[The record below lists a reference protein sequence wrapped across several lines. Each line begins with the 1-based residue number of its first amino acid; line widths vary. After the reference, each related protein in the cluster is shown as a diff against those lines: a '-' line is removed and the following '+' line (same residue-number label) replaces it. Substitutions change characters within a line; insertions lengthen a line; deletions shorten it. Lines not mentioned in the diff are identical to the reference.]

1 MAIDG
6 PLGHESIAVS
16 TSAVGITTITPQDGV
31 LPQTALITVE
41 GSFIRFCVD
50 GTTATATVGHVAGD
64 GDIIELINRTEV
76 ANFSAISRDGGA
88 ATLKVTVGTGTVA
101 T

>member
-6 PLGHESIAVS
+6 PLSHQSVSVS
-16 TSAVGITTITPQDGV
+16 TSAVGITATPADGV

-41 GSFIRFCVD
+41 SAYIRFCVD
-50 GTTATATVGHVAGD
+50 GTTATASVGHVAGD
-64 GDIIELINRTEV
+64 GDVIELVNRTEV
-76 ANFSAISRDGGA
+76 ANFSAISRDGGT